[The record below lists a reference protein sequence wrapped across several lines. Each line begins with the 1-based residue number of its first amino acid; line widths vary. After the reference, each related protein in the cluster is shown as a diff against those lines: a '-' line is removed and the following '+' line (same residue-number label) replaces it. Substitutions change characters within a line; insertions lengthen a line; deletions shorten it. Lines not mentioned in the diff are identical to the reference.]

1 MKTRLIFAFAAF
13 ILAGWLN
20 INAQAPQ
27 QGRPDPQ
34 QMVQM
39 AADRMAKE
47 LALDDETTVAFTEIY
62 KAYLTEKFALMSE
75 LRGMRGDFQ
84 PQPEAEK
91 GERRGRKGQQGG
103 PDKAQNEESAAEQI
117 VKGFE
122 RRQKMIE
129 IEQKQLALDIVYC
142 DKFNKVLNPKQIL
155 KIYER
160 QNRFG
165 QPQGGQ
171 MGGPNGGRPQFQ
183 GGRPGG
189 QGGFPGG
196 RSGGFGDD
204 DQGGWSGGS
213 GDWE

>member
-1 MKTRLIFAFAAF
+1 MKTRLILALAAF

-27 QGRPDPQ
+27 QGRPDAQ
-34 QMVQM
+34 QIVQM

-47 LALDDETTVAFTEIY
+47 LALDDRTTVAFTEIY
-62 KAYLTEKFALMSE
+62 KAYLTEKFAIMSE
-75 LRGMRGDFQ
+75 LRGLRDSA
-84 PQPEAEK
+84 PRQPEAER
-91 GERRGRKGQQGG
+91 GERKGRKGHQGE
-103 PDKAQNEESAAEQI
+103 PDKVHNEESAAEQI

-142 DKFNKVLNPKQIL
+142 DKFNKILNPKQIL

-160 QNRFG
+160 HSRFG
-165 QPQGGQ
+165 QGFGGQ
-171 MGGPNGGRPQFQ
+171 QGGRPQFQ

-189 QGGFPGG
+189 PGGFPGG
-196 RSGGFGDD
+196 RSGGFGDE
-204 DQGGWSGGS
+204 DQGDWSGGS

>member
-27 QGRPDPQ
+27 QGRPDTQ
-34 QMVQM
+34 QILQM
-39 AADRMAKE
+39 AVDRMAKE
-47 LALDDETTVAFTEIY
+47 LALDDQTTVVFTEIY
-62 KAYLTEKFALMSE
+62 KAYLTEKFAIMSE
-75 LRGMRGDFQ
+75 LRGLRGSA
-84 PQPEAEK
+84 PRQPEADR
-91 GERRGRKGQQGG
+91 GERKGRKGHQEES
-103 PDKAQNEESAAEQI
+103 ANVQNEESAAEQI

-160 QNRFG
+160 MNRFG
-165 QPQGGQ
+165 QPFGGQ
-171 MGGPNGGRPQFQ
+171 NGGGPQFH

-196 RSGGFGDD
+196 RQGGFGDD